1 MRMRIV
7 IVGAGVGGLAL
18 ARGLTGHGHEVEV
31 HERAPEPR
39 ADGAGLGLYSNG
51 TAALRA
57 LGVDTS
63 GIGRRIDGLEN
74 RDPSGRVRYTLDVDA
89 VRDHYGFE
97 CRTVPRRALLELLAE
112 GLTEG
117 TVRYGRICTRVRVNP
132 DGTVSA
138 LFGDGSSATGDVVV
152 GADGVRS
159 AARRDLW
166 DGDPAR
172 PTGWA
177 SWQALTR
184 VPSDLA
190 AGTVS
195 AVIQGRQ
202 GMCGIMPAGEGL
214 VQWWFDVRWRPD
226 IARPE
231 TPVGV
236 LRKLFGDWADPDVR
250 TVLDHAKDDDLGL
263 FEHVRH
269 RVPKV
274 WGEGGATLL
283 GDAAHAFPP
292 STAQGANQALEDA
305 WALNLALAD
314 EGAEA
319 DPAAALR
326 RYESVRR
333 GPVALASLASGAEA
347 VMRFSPP
354 RILGRERISAMAT
367 RQYTGYLGRI
377 SNVLTDRLP

>member
-1 MRMRIV
+1 MRVV
-7 IVGAGVGGLAL
+7 IIGAGVGGLAL
-18 ARGLTGHGHEVEV
+18 ARGLSAQGHEVEV
-31 HERAPEPR
+31 HERSPEPR
-39 ADGAGLGLYSNG
+39 EGGAGLGLYSNG
-51 TAALRA
+51 TAALKA
-57 LGVDTS
+57 LGVDVG
-63 GIGRRIDGLEN
+63 GIGRRLDGLEN
-74 RDPSGRVRYTLDVDA
+74 RSPSGRVRYTLDVD
-89 VRDHYGFE
+89 VVSDHYGFE
-97 CRTVPRRALLELLAE
+97 CRTVPRRALLELVSD
-112 GLTEG
+112 GLPEG

-177 SWQALTR
+177 SWQALTP
-184 VPSDLA
+184 VPMDMAS
-190 AGTVS
+190 GTV
-195 AVIQGRQ
+195 ATVVQGRQ
-202 GMCGIMPAGEGL
+202 GMCGIMPAGDGL

-226 IARPE
+226 IPRPSS
-231 TPVGV
+231 PVGV

-250 TVLDHAKDDDLGL
+250 TVLRHAEDGDLGL

-274 WGEGGATLL
+274 WGKGGATLL

-305 WALNLALAD
+305 WALSLALSG

-333 GPVALASLASGAEA
+333 RPVALASLASGTEA
-347 VMRFSPP
+347 IMRFSPP
-354 RILGRERISAMAT
+354 RFLGQERASSLAT
-367 RQYTGYLGRI
+367 RQYIGYLGGV
-377 SNVLTDRLP
+377 SNILTDRRP

>member
-1 MRMRIV
+1 MRVV

-18 ARGLTGHGHEVEV
+18 ARGLSDQGHEVEV
-31 HERAPEPR
+31 HERSPEPR
-39 ADGAGLGLYSNG
+39 EGGAGLGLHSNG
-51 TAALRA
+51 TAALKA
-57 LGVDTS
+57 LGVDLG

-74 RDPSGRVRYTLDVDA
+74 RAPSGRVRYTLDVDA

-97 CRTVPRRALLELLAE
+97 CRTVPRRELLELIAA
-112 GLTEG
+112 GLPEG

-152 GADGVRS
+152 GADGIRS

-177 SWQALTR
+177 SWQALTP
-184 VPSDLA
+184 VPVGLA
-190 AGTVS
+190 AGTVA
-195 AVIQGRQ
+195 AVVQGRQ
-202 GMCGIMPAGEGL
+202 GMCGIMPAGDGL

-226 IARPE
+226 IPRPAS
-231 TPVGV
+231 PVGV
-236 LRKLFGDWADPDVR
+236 LRRLFGDWTDPDVR
-250 TVLDHAKDDDLGL
+250 TVLQHAKDEDLGL

-274 WGEGGATLL
+274 WGKGGATLL
-283 GDAAHAFPP
+283 GDAAHSFPP
-292 STAQGANQALEDA
+292 FTAQGADQALEDA
-305 WALNLALAD
+305 WALSLALSD

-326 RYESVRR
+326 RYESARR
-333 GPVALASLASGAEA
+333 GPAALAALASGTEA
-347 VMRFSPP
+347 ATRFSPP
-354 RILGRERISAMAT
+354 RFLGKDRVSALAT
-367 RQYTGYLGRI
+367 RQYVGYLGRV
-377 SNVLTDRLP
+377 SNILTDRRP